1 MDIVK
6 EISRLP
12 NFGYVFWG
20 DDGRVHIAV
29 LSGHSAKKSDSY
41 EWSDS
46 ILRTSSAMQ
55 KLYEQTELSVDDKKE
70 LARLMQKMYSLCETR
85 KVGLFTMDEQEKY
98 LNERSEDEL
107 KQIEQQVK
115 MHLDCG
121 TFYRDYIY
129 GR

>member
-20 DDGRVHIAV
+20 DDGREHVAV
-29 LSGHSAKKSDSY
+29 LGGHSSKKSDVY
-41 EWSDS
+41 KWYLS
-46 ILRTSSAMQ
+46 ISRTSYAMQ
-55 KLYEQTELSVDDKKE
+55 KIYKQTELSINDKIE
-70 LARLMQKMYSLCETR
+70 LAQLMQKMHSLCETR

-98 LNERSEDEL
+98 LSERSEDEL

-115 MHLDCG
+115 MHLDCRN
-121 TFYRDYIY
+121 FYKNYIY
-129 GR
+129 R

>member
-1 MDIVK
+1 MDILK
-6 EISRLP
+6 EINRLP

-20 DDGRVHIAV
+20 EDGREHIAV
-29 LSGHSAKKSDSY
+29 LSGHSAQKSERY

-46 ILRTSSAMQ
+46 ILRTSYAMQ
-55 KLYEQTELSVDDKKE
+55 KIYEKTELSLDDKRE
-70 LARLMQKMYSLCETR
+70 LARLMQKMHSLCETR

-98 LNERSEDEL
+98 LSERSEDEL

-121 TFYRDYIY
+121 VFYRDYIY

>member
-6 EISRLP
+6 EINRLP
-12 NFGYVFWG
+12 NFGYVFLG

-29 LSGHSAKKSDSY
+29 LSGHSAQKSDRY

-70 LARLMQKMYSLCETR
+70 LARLMQKMHSLCETR